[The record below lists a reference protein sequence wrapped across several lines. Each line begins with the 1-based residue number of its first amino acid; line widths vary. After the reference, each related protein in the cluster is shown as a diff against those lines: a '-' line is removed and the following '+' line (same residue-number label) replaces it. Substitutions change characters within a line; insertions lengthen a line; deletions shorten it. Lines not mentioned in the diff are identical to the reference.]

1 MQHLAAAK
9 IDYKKELNAE
19 QYAVVS
25 GGDGPCLVLA
35 GAGSGKTRT
44 IVYRVAYLI
53 EHGVRPEEIL
63 LLTFTNKAAAEMMSR
78 IAELTGGDS
87 HARFARGQS
96 PWGGTFHSI
105 ANRILRAYGTQI
117 GFTPNFTILDQED
130 SRDLVKACI
139 RELGYDN
146 KTRRFPSASVIQS
159 VLSYARNAMR
169 PLDETVERKHPGLSK
184 TLEEIGRVAELYM
197 RKKRQANAMDFD
209 DMLEHLS
216 ELLTREPMI
225 RAALSRRFRYVL
237 VDEYQ
242 DTNRLQAAIVRQLA
256 SHHNNVLVVGDDAQ
270 SIYSF
275 RAAEIRNIL
284 DFSRDFPG
292 AKTFRLETNYRS
304 TPEILNLANEVIAKN
319 TEQFP
324 KELRSVRP
332 PAVKPMVAPA
342 ASTGREAEYVADRI
356 AELLESGVPAK
367 EIAVL
372 FRAAHHSQALEFEL
386 MKRNLAYDYRGGIRF
401 FERAHVK
408 DALALLRVSANIVDE
423 AAWLRLLR
431 IQTGIGDVSAAKVFG
446 LIRAEGSLA
455 KVIQAPIEM
464 AVSNKAA
471 AGWRDLRALLEDAV
485 AAEGRAAS
493 LVRAVLDS
501 AYVEYLENE
510 YPDARERL
518 DDLEELARFAEGYE
532 AVGDFLAEIALD
544 DAKASGRNAGKIN
557 GVVLSTIHQAKGLEW
572 EAVFIIHLNDAGFP
586 NRRAAA
592 EDGGLEEE
600 RRLFYV
606 AVTRAKKHLT
616 LSYPATV
623 ARDSFELAGPSM
635 FLEEIDQSSLDRS
648 LVDGAAGGTDD
659 WPVYEEPAIQA
670 GDEFA
675 AIAKRMKNVR
685 K

>member
-1 MQHLAAAK
+1 MPPFAAAR

-53 EHGVRPEEIL
+53 EHGVRPDEIL

-78 IAELTGGDS
+78 IAVILGAKAGINV
-87 HARFARGQS
+87 
-96 PWGGTFHSI
+96 WGGTFHSI
-105 ANRILRAYGTQI
+105 ANRILRAYGTNV

-130 SRDLVKACI
+130 SRDLIKTSI
-139 RELGYDN
+139 RELGFDA
-146 KTRRFPSASVIQS
+146 KARRFPSAAVIQS

-184 TLEEIGRVAELYM
+184 LADEIGRVAEMYM

-209 DMLEHLS
+209 DLLEHLS
-216 ELLTREPMI
+216 DLLAREPLI
-225 RAALSRRFRYVL
+225 RAALSERFRYVL

-256 SHHNNVLVVGDDAQ
+256 SHHKNVLVVGDDAQ

-304 TPEILNLANEVIAKN
+304 TPEILTLANEVIAKN
-319 TEQFP
+319 TEQFS
-324 KELRSVRP
+324 KELRAVLPSS
-332 PAVKPMVAPA
+332 VKPVLAPS
-342 ASTGREAEYVADRI
+342 ASTGREAEYVADKI
-356 AELLESGVPAK
+356 AGLIEDGVPPK

-386 MKRNLAYDYRGGIRF
+386 MKRDLAYDYRGGIRF

-408 DALALLRVSANIVDE
+408 DALALLRVAANIVDE

-431 IQTGIGDVSAAKVFG
+431 IQTGIGDVSAGKVFT
-446 LIRAEGSLA
+446 LIRAQGSLA
-455 KVIQAPIEM
+455 KAVQAPIET
-464 AVSNKAA
+464 VLSNKAA
-471 AGWRDLRALLEDAV
+471 AGWRDLRALLEDAL

-501 AYVEYLENE
+501 SYVEYLENE
-510 YPDARERL
+510 YPDARERV
-518 DDLEELARFAEGYE
+518 DDLEELARFAEGYQN
-532 AVGDFLAEIALD
+532 VGEFLAELTLD
-544 DAKASGRNAGKIN
+544 DAKVNGRNAGKIN
-557 GVVLSTIHQAKGLEW
+557 SVVLSTIHQAKGLEW

-586 NRRAAA
+586 NRRAAT

-635 FLEEIDQSSLDRS
+635 FLEEIDPSSLDRS
-648 LVDGAAGGTDD
+648 LVDGAVGVTDD
-659 WPVYEEPAIQA
+659 WPVYEEPAVES
-670 GDEFA
+670 GGEFA
-675 AIAKRMKNVR
+675 AIAKRMKNIR